1 MKRKLVISTG
11 NQHKVEEIK
20 NILSDLSIDVIS
32 KKDAGLTELEVIE
45 DGDTLEDNS
54 LKKARALAEHL
65 NYMVLADDSGLFV
78 DALKGD
84 PGVYSS
90 RYAGEEG
97 NDKKN
102 NEKLLRELNEVSL
115 ENRNAKFKTIIAL
128 ITEDKNEMIVY
139 GECSG
144 KIGFEEK
151 GKNGFGYDPLFIPDG
166 YEKTFGEIGEEQK
179 NKISHRAK
187 ALENLKKEIT
197 NLLKDEK

>member
-11 NQHKVEEIK
+11 NPHKVEEIK

-32 KKDAGLTELEVIE
+32 KKDAGLAELEVIE

-65 NYMVLADDSGLFV
+65 NHMVLADDSGLFV

-102 NEKLLRELNEVSL
+102 NEKLLRELDDISL

-187 ALENLKKEIT
+187 ALENLKKEII